1 MVDMGY
7 NFLPISDILIFF
19 FTTNIPMSMS
29 NFVLL
34 QDEHEYEHDLE
45 HKLKHECEH
54 DPESEH

>member
-1 MVDMGY
+1 M
-7 NFLPISDILIFF
+7 P
-19 FTTNIPMSMS
+19 MS

-54 DPESEH
+54 DPESEHETCLKNWIV